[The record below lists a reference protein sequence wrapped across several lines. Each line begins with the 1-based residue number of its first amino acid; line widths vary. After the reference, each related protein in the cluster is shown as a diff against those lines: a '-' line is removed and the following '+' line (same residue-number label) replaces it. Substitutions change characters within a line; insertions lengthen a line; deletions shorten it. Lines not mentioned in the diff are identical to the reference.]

1 MRRLLAVLS
10 VPAIAAVFAIPALA
24 ATKSVKVGD
33 NYFVRSSGVP
43 TVTVK
48 KNDTVKWNFAGNKQH
63 NVKVKVKSGPVK
75 FSSQTMESGSY
86 SKKMT
91 RAGTYTIYCSVHGQS
106 DQSMK
111 LKVTS

>member
-33 NYFVRSSGVP
+33 NFFVRSSGVP

-63 NVKVKVKSGPVK
+63 NVKVKSGPVK
-75 FSSQTMESGSY
+75 FSSQTMDSGSY
-86 SKKMT
+86 SKKLT
-91 RAGTYTIYCSVHGQS
+91 RAGTYTIYYSVHGQS